1 VFKKHKLLFIEEVT
15 NLILKRK
22 VNKERFL
29 FGLKIEVKFFTN
41 TNLRFLLQ
49 KIEYSKFLFVVQKT
63 IKV

>member
-1 VFKKHKLLFIEEVT
+1 MFKKHKLLFIEEVT